1 MQHNTHWD
9 SSQLRGRY
17 DYTHG
22 HIKLLLRSSLL
33 KHSAYQV
40 VPCLHPLGGTPRNYR
55 YIFQKL
61 SHPCSTCNEYFK
73 TKVRYQQGSK
83 ESQI

>member
-33 KHSAYQV
+33 NTQRTKPSLAYT
-40 VPCLHPLGGTPRNYR
+40 HWGGRPGIIS
-55 YIFQKL
+55 IF
-61 SHPCSTCNEYFK
+61 FK
-73 TKVRYQQGSK
+73 TVTSMQCVQ
-83 ESQI
+83 